1 MSNEKKPQTETAKP
15 AEELSEKE
23 LENVS
28 GGAVDMFLK
37 ISGIKGEV
45 TDTRHKDEIHIE
57 SFSLNFTK

>member
-1 MSNEKKPQTETAKP
+1 MSNEKKPQTENAKP

-37 ISGIKGEV
+37 IDGIKGEI
-45 TDTRHKDEIHIE
+45 TDYKYKDALQID
-57 SFSLNFTK
+57 SLSLNFTK

>member
-1 MSNEKKPQTETAKP
+1 MSNEKKPQTENAKP

-37 ISGIKGEV
+37 IDGIKGEI
-45 TDTRHKDEIHIE
+45 TDYKYKDALQID
-57 SFSLNFTK
+57 SLSLNFKK